1 MKIPKAL
8 RKALKKSPD
17 LQLKVYDKVL
27 GERILRLPLAE
38 QVKLARK
45 LSIGPMP
52 MVRANL
58 LKQMPH
64 DVMVYAKQG
73 MTGPQIKTMYWNC
86 KEFREWWLLLELQE
100 ATLDVLISDTLGGA
114 NESERQNMAPNEQEA
129 SKAV

>member
-52 MVRANL
+52 SVRANL

-100 ATLDVLISDTLGGA
+100 ATLDVGYRCQSTVQLAD
-114 NESERQNMAPNEQEA
+114 
-129 SKAV
+129 